1 MRPWSN
7 TRLQPAG
14 LVQGVMNMV
23 KPSLWAAVVLRV
35 GANAAW
41 ADAGHEY
48 INAPRPAL
56 NAALPFSDA
65 VRAGDTLYVSGTLG
79 VDPKTGKA
87 VEGTE
92 AEAHAMLDAFKATV
106 ERAGYTMD
114 DVVTLQ
120 VYCTDLALYDTFN
133 GVYRGYF
140 GQHFPARAFIGV
152 KDLVR
157 GAHFEVQGIAV
168 RTAPAH

>member
-1 MRPWSN
+1 
-7 TRLQPAG
+7 
-14 LVQGVMNMV
+14 MV
-23 KPSLWAAVVLRV
+23 KPLPWAVAALFM
-35 GANAAW
+35 GTCPAW
-41 ADAGHEY
+41 AGAGLEY

-79 VDPKTGKA
+79 IDPKTGKA

-106 ERAGYTMD
+106 ERAGYTLE
-114 DVVTLQ
+114 DVVSLQ

-133 GVYRGYF
+133 SVYRGYF